1 MLFKMLMVDINL
13 QNLAKENQR
22 FYGKST
28 QTHKS
33 SINQG
38 GSCNLL

>member
-1 MLFKMLMVDINL
+1 
-13 QNLAKENQR
+13 LAKENQR

-38 GSCNLL
+38 GSCNLLWQKQ